1 MATKNLATVP
11 STELSDSVNF
21 ITENG
26 GELVRLPYTVIKNKI
41 DTINTEIANLNNLI
55 GGNTAGIEKIQSQ
68 FIYANSKAE
77 IISAME
83 KLDLERTYTCFLSA
97 ACVTELTT
105 NYSVAA
111 KGYVSKPAATMIDL
125 CIQIGSDDVLFGR
138 LNTSTGLFTFNET
151 CTISELNALATTVSN
166 IQSTVSGHTTNI
178 QTNATNIANNALA
191 ITKLNSELETCD
203 LLLDLEGVTTVD
215 AVGIGYG
222 LAKPMSDYSKIG
234 IALTLNENDRICSF
248 MVIPRTI
255 FESGKLFEFKDP
267 FDPGNFIFIR
277 MSDDSSVQV
286 RRYSTKISVEIYGV
300 H

>member
-21 ITENG
+21 ITESE
-26 GELVRLPYTVIKNKI
+26 GELVRLPYALIKEKI
-41 DTINTEIANLNNLI
+41 DTINTEITNLNNLI

-125 CIQIGSDDVLFGR
+125 CIQVGSDDVLFGR

-178 QTNATNIANNALA
+178 QTNATNIASNAAA
-191 ITKLNSELETCD
+191 ITQLNSD
-203 LLLDLEGVTTVD
+203 KVTTFTITSDNLDVPPE
-215 AVGIGYG
+215 ALYGIGFGMIDNVGYVCICMAWIS
-222 LAKPMSDYSKIG
+222 LEIRQKSDYTSFRHKYG
-234 IALTLNENDRICSF
+234 SSGWTEWKTL
-248 MVIPRTI
+248 
-255 FESGKLFEFKDP
+255 
-267 FDPGNFIFIR
+267 
-277 MSDDSSVQV
+277 
-286 RRYSTKISVEIYGV
+286 
-300 H
+300 